1 MGEGEGGGEIIYF
14 LCNYSELLLAF
25 PKHTNDFPKDLNFS

>member
-14 LCNYSELLLAF
+14 LCNSN
-25 PKHTNDFPKDLNFS
+25 TQFSTQFIVSLGY

>member
-14 LCNYSELLLAF
+14 LCN
-25 PKHTNDFPKDLNFS
+25 KNFIKTQGKGQPFEEDGM

>member
-14 LCNYSELLLAF
+14 LCN
-25 PKHTNDFPKDLNFS
+25 PNTQFSTQFIV